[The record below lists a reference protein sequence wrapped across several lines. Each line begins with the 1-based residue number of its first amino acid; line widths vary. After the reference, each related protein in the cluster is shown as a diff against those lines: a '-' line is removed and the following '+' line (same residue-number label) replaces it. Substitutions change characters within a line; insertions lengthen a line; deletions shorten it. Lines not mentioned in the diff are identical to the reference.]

1 MDEEERDDQPIAEM
15 QLGEEDEET
24 RDERQQNE
32 VDEEEEQTVREQVL
46 AAENKRLKQQVKNGS
61 FGIQTIEADDKLT
74 GFYTGLPTW
83 PVFLH
88 LFLFLN
94 VSNASSLSRLSPE
107 NELFLALVRLRLGL
121 LYEDLSVHFNV
132 CLSVVTR
139 TVKKWIDLTYIR
151 LSFLIAWPGQD
162 VCRRNL
168 PTVFK
173 ETYPRCR
180 CIIDCSE
187 IFIETPTN
195 FTAKAQTY
203 SNYKKHNTL
212 KFLIGVTP
220 FGTISFLSQCWD
232 GQVSDKNLTQSSGF
246 FNKIERG
253 DTILADRGFTIAEDF
268 AVFGAKLE
276 IPSFTRGKQQLSQ
289 REVEMSK
296 QLSRIRIH
304 VERVIGLLK
313 NKYLILKGPLSISIL
328 KHKGDKNVA
337 NIDKAI

>member
-1 MDEEERDDQPIAEM
+1 M
-15 QLGEEDEET
+15 
-24 RDERQQNE
+24 
-32 VDEEEEQTVREQVL
+32 
-46 AAENKRLKQQVKNGS
+46 
-61 FGIQTIEADDKLT
+61 
-74 GFYTGLPTW
+74 
-83 PVFLH
+83 
-88 LFLFLN
+88 
-94 VSNASSLSRLSPE
+94 
-107 NELFLALVRLRLGL
+107 
-121 LYEDLSVHFNV
+121 
-132 CLSVVTR
+132 
-139 TVKKWIDLTYIR
+139 
-151 LSFLIAWPGQD
+151 
-162 VCRRNL
+162 

-203 SNYKKHNTL
+203 SNYKRHNTI

-220 FGTISFLSQCWD
+220 FGTISFLSQCWG

-253 DTILADRGFTIAEDF
+253 DTILADRGFTIAEDL
-268 AVFGAKLE
+268 AVFGSKLE

-296 QLSRIRIH
+296 QLSRVRIH

-313 NKYLILKGPLSISIL
+313 NKYLILKGPLFISIL

-337 NIDKAI
+337 NVDKAI